1 MSSKIEIRITKCV
14 NDSRFERVLLGG
26 YYWKSMRMDS
36 FESKRGFARSEEGA
50 RKKAEKAAKSLLP
63 EPVLN
68 YTLEI

>member
-1 MSSKIEIRITKCV
+1 MSTKVEITIKECI
-14 NDSRFERVLLGG
+14 NDGRLERFVFGG
-26 YYWKSMRMDS
+26 YYWTSMRMDS